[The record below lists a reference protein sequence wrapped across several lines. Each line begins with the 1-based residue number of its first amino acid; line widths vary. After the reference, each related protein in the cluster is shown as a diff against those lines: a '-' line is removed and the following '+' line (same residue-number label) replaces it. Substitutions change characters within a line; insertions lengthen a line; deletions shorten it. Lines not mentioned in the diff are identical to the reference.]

1 MMIQFK
7 IVTPERTVLEED
19 IYQITLP
26 IEGGE
31 VTILPNHIPYIGT
44 VKSGEIL
51 IRKEMNGE
59 ETSLATS
66 GGFVELHDN
75 TLVVLADTAERAEEI
90 DLARAETARRQAE
103 EIMKAQERINRTIA
117 DETGQPLS
125 KVREDTDRN
134 FWMSSEEAKAYG
146 LVGRIIERVDM
157 A

>member
-1 MMIQFK
+1 MASIKFK

-31 VTILPNHIPYIGT
+31 VTLLPNHIPYIGT

-51 IRKEMNGE
+51 IRKEANGE

-66 GGFVELHDN
+66 GGFIELHDN

-90 DLARAETARRQAE
+90 DLARAEAARKQAE
-103 EIMKAQERINRTIA
+103 EIMKETVQA
-117 DETGQPLS
+117 DDENYARVAALIEKESARVRVARKHHSRRSLS
-125 KVREDTDRN
+125 MNEGSGV
-134 FWMSSEEAKAYG
+134 
-146 LVGRIIERVDM
+146 
-157 A
+157 